1 MPDVLDSAAPAA
13 PRADAAGR
21 IVLVSAMRNEAP
33 FVLEWVAY
41 HLAIGVDQIV
51 ICANPSTDGT
61 DALLAAL
68 AEAGAIT
75 YLPTNPGNG
84 VAAQA
89 EAVRAFE
96 SAVGYRTGDW
106 YLWLDADE
114 FLNVHAGDRTARAL
128 VSALGGATGVQ
139 LNWRLF
145 GTSGH
150 QTFPGRFV
158 SGDFDRAARPRLA
171 AHLETKSLFR
181 YGPLIEGFAPNAIGR
196 PRVRAGLQ
204 PKDFL
209 AGTGEPL
216 SPDPRT
222 LQWLSGHYPSGRTNL
237 AGWDELGFA
246 LAQINHYSVRTPE
259 FFRLKARRGHAAVAT
274 GPRKPNARHTDVYF
288 RRQDRNEAE
297 DRSILHWDAATG
309 DGIARLLALPGVA
322 EAAAEAARQTA
333 AELAAVADQPELAAR
348 SASPG
353 PIPARVGFPSP
364 ASEVAPVDAV
374 LVSAV
379 KNEAPFLLEWIAYH
393 KRLGFPRIVLISNE
407 SNDGTEELLAALAA
421 AGEITHYRGRPRRHQ
436 SQQGVALAVFERF
449 EGYRDGAWYLW
460 LDADEFLNVQIGG
473 RRLAHLVAAMGPQL
487 GLNVNWR
494 ICGTSGH
501 ARFPGRFV
509 SSAFTGASSLRL
521 GANRG
526 TKTIFRK
533 VPEIVGFGDK
543 AIYRPRLAEGHGLT
557 PERFLAGNG
566 QPLMV
571 DSTVTQRWLAGDRTI
586 RSNIS
591 TQGEAGWALAQINHF
606 AVRTPEFFRL
616 KALRGRGAGK
626 LRLGNS
632 RHTPEFFKA
641 MNLNGFEDTSLAD
654 WEDEVSEEIA
664 RLRALPGVAAAAEMS
679 ALLVAEVLAAQ
690 EARGLAA
697 QEAEGLAAQEAGG
710 LADVVPGPTE
720 LAVEPIEPEETEPP
734 PAAPTFRLTFPAAV
748 AQLVRNAYA
757 EASMILEYGSGGST
771 MLAANLGKPV
781 ISVESDRAWSQ
792 RLGTALA
799 AISPT
804 ALVHHVDIGA
814 TGAWGKPRSSAGYA
828 GYPAYALS
836 VWDRPD
842 LAEPDL
848 VLIDGRFRAA
858 CLVAV
863 MLRARRPT
871 LVLFDDYVGRPY
883 YHDVEKLARKDE
895 VIGRMARFTVT
906 PGPIPAEMT
915 TQAIS
920 WFSDPR

>member
-1 MPDVLDSAAPAA
+1 MPDTLASAAPAA
-13 PRADAAGR
+13 PRADEAGR

-68 AEAGAIT
+68 AEAGVIT
-75 YLPTNPGNG
+75 FLPTNPGRG
-84 VAAQA
+84 VAPQA

-114 FLNVHAGDRTARAL
+114 FLNVQTGDRTARAL
-128 VSALGGATGVQ
+128 VSALGGATGIQ

-145 GTSGH
+145 GTNGH

-158 SGDFDRAARPRLA
+158 SGDFDRAARARLA

-181 YGPLIEGFAPNAIGR
+181 YGPLIEGFAPNAIGK

-222 LQWLSGHYPSGRTNL
+222 LQWLSGRYPSGRTNL
-237 AGWDELGFA
+237 AGWDELGFT

-259 FFRLKARRGHAAVAT
+259 FFRLKAQRGRGAVAT

-297 DRSILHWDAATG
+297 DRSILHWDEATG

-322 EAAAEAARQTA
+322 EAAAEAARLTA
-333 AELAAVADQPELAAR
+333 AELAAAADQPEAAAQP
-348 SASPG
+348 ASPG
-353 PIPARVGFPSP
+353 PVPARVAFPCP
-364 ASEVAPVDAV
+364 ASAVAPVDAV

-421 AGEITHYRGRPRRHQ
+421 AGEIAHYRGRPRRHQ
-436 SQQGVALAVFERF
+436 SPQGVALALFERF

-460 LDADEFLNVQIGG
+460 LDADEFLNVQTGG
-473 RRLAHLVAAMGPQL
+473 RRLAHLVAALEPHL

-509 SSAFTGASSLRL
+509 SSAFHGASSLRL
-521 GANRG
+521 GANRE

-533 VPEIVGFGDK
+533 VPQIVGFGDK

-557 PERFLAGNG
+557 PEQFLAGNG
-566 QPLMV
+566 QPLM
-571 DSTVTQRWLAGDRTI
+571 DPKQHLHPRRGGLGAGADQPLR
-586 RSNIS
+586 RSHPRVLPP
-591 TQGEAGWALAQINHF
+591 QGAARPGGGQAAAGEQPTHARVLQGDEH
-606 AVRTPEFFRL
+606 E
-616 KALRGRGAGK
+616 RGRGHNPG
-626 LRLGNS
+626 RLGG
-632 RHTPEFFKA
+632 R
-641 MNLNGFEDTSLAD
+641 
-654 WEDEVSEEIA
+654 SE
-664 RLRALPGVAAAAEMS
+664 RRDCPVAGP
-679 ALLVAEVLAAQ
+679 
-690 EARGLAA
+690 ARGCGCGG
-697 QEAEGLAAQEAGG
+697 QVGTAGG
-710 LADVVPGPTE
+710 RGPGGAGGRRPGG
-720 LAVEPIEPEETEPP
+720 
-734 PAAPTFRLTFPAAV
+734 R
-748 AQLVRNAYA
+748 
-757 EASMILEYGSGGST
+757 GSGCDG
-771 MLAANLGKPV
+771 PDCR
-781 ISVESDRAWSQ
+781 SDRS
-792 RLGTALA
+792 G
-799 AISPT
+799 
-804 ALVHHVDIGA
+804 
-814 TGAWGKPRSSAGYA
+814 
-828 GYPAYALS
+828 
-836 VWDRPD
+836 
-842 LAEPDL
+842 
-848 VLIDGRFRAA
+848 
-858 CLVAV
+858 
-863 MLRARRPT
+863 
-871 LVLFDDYVGRPY
+871 
-883 YHDVEKLARKDE
+883 
-895 VIGRMARFTVT
+895 
-906 PGPIPAEMT
+906 
-915 TQAIS
+915 
-920 WFSDPR
+920 